1 MIVIDKDHIFDG
13 EGQTR
18 AGVTIDTM
26 PQYIIERILGEG
38 EQTLPDA
45 LDVGEGKLVRFRL
58 YDDDGELYYEGRLH
72 DDDECVNQSAAL
84 RFGESDAGCTT
95 IKVLRDGEWK
105 QEIG

>member
-1 MIVIDKDHIFDG
+1 MVIFEKDHIFDG

-18 AGVTIDTM
+18 EGVILRTM
-26 PQYIIERILGEG
+26 PLYIMERVMGIEEEDLPNALDLGEN
-38 EQTLPDA
+38 
-45 LDVGEGKLVRFRL
+45 KLILFRL

-72 DDDECVNQSAAL
+72 DDDDCENQSAAL

-95 IKVLRDGEWK
+95 IKVFRDGEWK

>member
-1 MIVIDKDHIFDG
+1 MIFIDKDHIFDG

-18 AGVTIDTM
+18 AGIGIDMM
-26 PQYIIERILGEG
+26 PLYIIEHLLGE
-38 EQTLPDA
+38 EEKPLPNA
-45 LDVGEGKLVRFRL
+45 LDVGEGKLVPFRL

-72 DDDECVNQSAAL
+72 DDEHCENQMAAL

-95 IKVLRDGEWK
+95 IKVLRNNEWT